1 LGLVVMEN
9 RQNHSQE
16 FPDDSIRRFLLGQ
29 LRASEQKIFEE
40 QLFINGD
47 LEARLRLAEFELAD
61 DYAFKRLT
69 ESETKAFRERY
80 LLTTERNQKLNVS
93 QAIRDRFLS
102 EPIAE
107 IKPTVYQR
115 LMPWFDL
122 RRPAW
127 RYAFAT
133 LILVLILG
141 TVFLVT
147 KETRIVKWILPERFR
162 PRPHASPTPQLMNHP
177 PGSSSPVHDEPSPPA
192 ESHEL
197 PLLVSLTATSSID
210 QSPVITLPVDENAL
224 VRFQLL
230 IKDGGQ
236 EVYRADLLSTA
247 GETLFSAGSLKSFG
261 AKPASI
267 SFDVP
272 AKALQSGQYQ
282 IRLTRTDDQGKAGS
296 SQYYVRVQ

>member
-1 LGLVVMEN
+1 MEN

-16 FPDDSIRRFLLGQ
+16 FSDDSIRHFLLGQ
-29 LRASEQKIFEE
+29 LQPSEQTFFEE
-40 QLFINGD
+40 RLFINSD
-47 LEARLRLAEFELAD
+47 LEARVRLAEFELAD

-80 LLTTERNQKLNVS
+80 LLTTDRNQKLNVS

-102 EPIAE
+102 ESVAAT
-107 IKPTVYQR
+107 KPTVYQR
-115 LMPWFDL
+115 LLPWFDL

-127 RYAFAT
+127 RYAFVA

-147 KETRIVKWILPERFR
+147 KEPQIVKSIFPERFR
-162 PRPHASPTPQLMNHP
+162 PRPHASPTPQMMNHAT
-177 PGSSSPVHDEPSPPA
+177 GSSSPVHDEPSPPA
-192 ESHEL
+192 VAHES
-197 PLLVSLTATSSID
+197 PLIVSLTATSPTD
-210 QSPVITLPVDENAL
+210 QSPVITLPEGENAV

-230 IKDGGQ
+230 INEGAQG
-236 EVYRADLLSTA
+236 VYRADLWTTS

-261 AKPASI
+261 AQPASI

-272 AKALQSGQYQ
+272 ASVLKSGQYQ
-282 IRLTRTDDQGKAGS
+282 IRLTRVDDPAKQEV
-296 SQYYVRVQ
+296 SQYYFRVQ

>member
-1 LGLVVMEN
+1 MEN
-9 RQNHSQE
+9 RQNHSHQ
-16 FPDDSIRRFLLGQ
+16 FSDDSIRRFLLGRLQ
-29 LRASEQKIFEE
+29 GREQTLFEE

-47 LEARLRLAEFELAD
+47 LEVRLRLAEFELAD

-80 LLTTERNQKLNVS
+80 LLTTDRNQKLNVS
-93 QAIRDRFLS
+93 QAIRDLFLT
-102 EPIAE
+102 EPVAE

-115 LMPWFDL
+115 LRPWFDL

-147 KETRIVKWILPERFR
+147 KESRIVRRIWPDRFK
-162 PRPHASPTPQLMNHP
+162 PGPHASPTPQMMNHS

-192 ESHEL
+192 VPHES
-197 PLLVSLTATSSID
+197 PLDVSLTAASSID
-210 QSPVITLPVDENAL
+210 QSPVITLPVGENAV

-230 IKDGGQ
+230 IKDGAQG
-236 EVYRADLLSTA
+236 VYRADLLTTS
-247 GETLFSAGSLKSFG
+247 GETLFSAGSLKPLG

-272 AKALQSGQYQ
+272 AKALKNGQNQ
-282 IRLTRTDDQGKAGS
+282 IRLTRTDDPAKQES
-296 SQYYVRVQ
+296 SQYYFRVQ

>member
-1 LGLVVMEN
+1 MN
-9 RQNHSQE
+9 AAMDNKQYSQ
-16 FPDDSIRRFLLGQ
+16 DVSGDSIRRFLLGQ
-29 LRASEQKIFEE
+29 LQPSEQTIFEQ
-40 QLFINGD
+40 QLFINSD
-47 LEARLRLAEFELAD
+47 LEARVRLAEFELAD

-69 ESETKAFRERY
+69 ESETNAFRERY
-80 LLTTERNQKLNVS
+80 LLTTDRNQKLNVS

-102 EPIAE
+102 ESVAE
-107 IKPTVYQR
+107 IKPALYQR

-127 RYAFAT
+127 RYAFAA

-147 KETRIVKWILPERFR
+147 KEPLIVNRIWPDRFK

-177 PGSSSPVHDEPSPPA
+177 AGSSSPVHDEPSPPVELH
-192 ESHEL
+192 ES
-197 PLLVSLTATSSID
+197 PLVVSLTETSSID
-210 QSPVITLPVDENAL
+210 QSPVISLPAGENAV

-230 IKDGGQ
+230 LKDGAQG
-236 EVYRADLLSTA
+236 VYRADLWTTS

-261 AKPASI
+261 AQPASI

-272 AKALQSGQYQ
+272 ANVLKSGQYQ
-282 IRLTRTDDQGKAGS
+282 IRLTRVDDPAKQEV
-296 SQYYVRVQ
+296 SQYYFGVQ

>member
-1 LGLVVMEN
+1 MLSALMDNEPNSHHV
-9 RQNHSQE
+9 S
-16 FPDDSIRRFLLGQ
+16 DDSIRRFLLGQ
-29 LRASEQKIFEE
+29 LPASEQTLFEE
-40 QLFINGD
+40 QLFIAAD

-61 DYAFKRLT
+61 DYAFNRLT

-80 LLTTERNQKLNVS
+80 LLTADRNQKLNVS
-93 QAIRDRFLS
+93 QTIRDRFLS
-102 EPIAE
+102 RSFAE

-127 RYAFAT
+127 RYAFAA

-147 KETRIVKWILPERFR
+147 KEPQLVNNILPVRFR
-162 PRPHASPTPQLMNHP
+162 TRPHASPTPQMMHHAT
-177 PGSSSPVHDEPSPPA
+177 GSSSPVHDEPSPPA
-192 ESHEL
+192 AFHES
-197 PLLVSLTATSSID
+197 PLIVSLTATSSMD
-210 QSPVITLPVDENAL
+210 QSPVITLPAGENAG

-230 IKDGGQ
+230 MRDGAQGA
-236 EVYRADLLSTA
+236 YRVDLGTTS
-247 GETLFSAGSLKSFG
+247 GEALFSAESLKPFG
-261 AKPASI
+261 ARPASI

-282 IRLTRTDDQGKAGS
+282 IGLTRVDDPAKQES
-296 SQYYVRVQ
+296 SQYYFRVQ

>member
-1 LGLVVMEN
+1 MNVFMDNEHN
-9 RQNHSQE
+9 SQE
-16 FPDDSIRRFLLGQ
+16 FSDDSIRHFLLGRLQ
-29 LRASEQKIFEE
+29 ASEQTIFEE

-80 LLTTERNQKLNVS
+80 LLTTDRNQKLNVS

-102 EPIAE
+102 ESVAE

-127 RYAFAT
+127 RYAFAA

-147 KETRIVKWILPERFR
+147 KEPQIVNWILPDRFK
-162 PRPHASPTPQLMNHP
+162 PRPHASPTPQMMNHST
-177 PGSSSPVHDEPSPPA
+177 GSSSPVHDEPSPPA
-192 ESHEL
+192 VPHES
-197 PLLVSLTATSSID
+197 PLTRLAHSNEFHGSIARH
-210 QSPVITLPVDENAL
+210 N
-224 VRFQLL
+224 
-230 IKDGGQ
+230 
-236 EVYRADLLSTA
+236 
-247 GETLFSAGSLKSFG
+247 SAGGRECCG
-261 AKPASI
+261 AVSVV
-267 SFDVP
+267 D
-272 AKALQSGQYQ
+272 
-282 IRLTRTDDQGKAGS
+282 
-296 SQYYVRVQ
+296 